1 MENRNIQ
8 GRTLL
13 PHQRKIWTEA
23 FKASMHHTSIESAE
37 RKAWQAVDICE
48 RVGVFGEVSR
58 TTNQTLDYVGA
69 WQMLID
75 HFSGIGE
82 RSIAESLFRF
92 ADGIISVNDL
102 RNQLNTVEVPDHV
115 IDWEAA
121 WSYLGTALWECS
133 KSPNDWEDRVASAM
147 RDYAK
152 SEMKLAEFKQEVDLL
167 FRDPSE

>member
-1 MENRNIQ
+1 MENRNMQ

-48 RVGVFGEVSR
+48 RVGAFGEVS
-58 TTNQTLDYVGA
+58 QT
-69 WQMLID
+69 
-75 HFSGIGE
+75 
-82 RSIAESLFRF
+82 
-92 ADGIISVNDL
+92 
-102 RNQLNTVEVPDHV
+102 NTVELPNHV
-115 IDWEAA
+115 VDWEAA
-121 WSYLGTALWECS
+121 WSYLGTALWDCS
-133 KSPNDWEDRVASAM
+133 KSPDDWENRVASAM

-152 SEMKLAEFKQEVDLL
+152 SEMELSEFKEEIDLL

>member
-1 MENRNIQ
+1 MENRNVQ

-23 FKASMHHTSIESAE
+23 FKASLYHTSIESAE

-48 RVGVFGEVSR
+48 RVGAFGEVSQALDR
-58 TTNQTLDYVGA
+58 TFDYVGA
-69 WQMLID
+69 WRVLID

-82 RSIAESLFRF
+82 KSIAESLFRF

-102 RNQLNTVEVPDHV
+102 RNQLNTVELPDHV
-115 IDWEAA
+115 PDWEAA
-121 WSYLGTALWECS
+121 WSYLGEILQGCAES
-133 KSPNDWEDRVASAM
+133 SNDWEDRLASAM
-147 RDYAK
+147 CDYAK
-152 SEMKLAEFKQEVDLL
+152 GELPLHEFKEEVNLI